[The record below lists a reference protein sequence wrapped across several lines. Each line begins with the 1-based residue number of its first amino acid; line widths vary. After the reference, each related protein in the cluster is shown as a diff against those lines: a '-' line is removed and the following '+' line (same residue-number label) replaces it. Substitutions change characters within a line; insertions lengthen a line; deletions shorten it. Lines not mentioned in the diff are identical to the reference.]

1 MGVVVVI
8 GLCLLFVV
16 AVVMAFSAPRAVPAS
31 RFARPVV
38 GDSGTGVGHVG
49 FPQWQVAAP
58 ENPISTPC

>member
-49 FPQWQVAAP
+49 FPQ
-58 ENPISTPC
+58 